1 MQEFGSVRYM
11 NGSIVLGK
19 AEGMAK
25 VTLDGTEYSLIYL
38 EALKPVSHS
47 ITLKKIELSS
57 KCDKTEPEFVVAND
71 IDVDVDAFMPFG
83 ETISMFS
90 ECYIGHDRIFSQQG
104 AAVELSFS
112 LAVREKL
119 ASLNTGQET
128 EDLRVIK
135 RKSEPVRQTLAHTSP

>member
-1 MQEFGSVRYM
+1 
-11 NGSIVLGK
+11 
-19 AEGMAK
+19 
-25 VTLDGTEYSLIYL
+25 
-38 EALKPVSHS
+38 
-47 ITLKKIELSS
+47 
-57 KCDKTEPEFVVAND
+57 
-71 IDVDVDAFMPFG
+71 MPFG

-128 EDLRVIK
+128 EDLRAIK
-135 RKSEPVRQTLAHTSP
+135 RKREPVRQTLAHTSP